1 MISEDDVQKAVDWL
15 VESAAKAAQARANRE
30 YLDEY
35 RRVLRASLMREAQ
48 EGGATSIAAQEAQ
61 AMADPRYLAH
71 LEALRTA
78 IADDERFRWLRVAA
92 ETKVSCWQSQV
103 RLQRP

>member
-1 MISEDDVQKAVDWL
+1 
-15 VESAAKAAQARANRE
+15 
-30 YLDEY
+30 
-35 RRVLRASLMREAQ
+35 
-48 EGGATSIAAQEAQ
+48 
-61 AMADPRYLAH
+61 MADPRYLAH